1 MRARLSPCAGSRDW
15 QRPDKTLRPA
25 GTVALEGGVACET
38 DFSECSEDAECDV
51 EIAGA
56 KVPLQRI
63 SVTLPP
69 DVADVGGFTFV
80 LRRCVTVMGFTLGLG
95 RQQMLR
101 TACGY
106 CQQNDGGAA
115 AGLQDG
121 PAASSCGN
129 MLTVVSSRSVAAADN

>member
-1 MRARLSPCAGSRDW
+1 MLSARACLPPCAGSRDW
-15 QRPDKTLRPA
+15 QRPDKTLRPP

-80 LRRCVTVMGFTLGLG
+80 LRRCVTGMGFTLGLG

-101 TACGY
+101 TACGWLPAERWWRS
-106 CQQNDGGAA
+106 CRLARWFCCFV
-115 AGLQDG
+115 QDCL
-121 PAASSCGN
+121 PWSS
-129 MLTVVSSRSVAAADN
+129 